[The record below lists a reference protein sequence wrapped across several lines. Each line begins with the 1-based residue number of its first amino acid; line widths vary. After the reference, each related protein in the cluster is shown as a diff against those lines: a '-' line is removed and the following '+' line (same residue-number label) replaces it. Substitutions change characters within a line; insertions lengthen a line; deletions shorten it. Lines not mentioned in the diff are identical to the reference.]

1 MRSVIVVEVGNAAVS
16 RDLGVN
22 VATLALVEVDLRLQD
37 VDLLRL
43 HLQLLL
49 KVLLHVS
56 ALLLLLG
63 VVILED
69 RVRRARQLVVQ
80 LLLLLALVADH
91 VQQVR
96 VLLDAVGQLALDLL
110 QLSILL
116 LLVADALLLS
126 ALVFLKLVED
136 GLTLAGN
143 LERVKV
149 DQVTETEHLSFLV
162 LTFLLIAQFLLF
174 VDLALHLDL
183 VLFALSLLG
192 LQVLNLDVELAL
204 TLDKLQELRAG
215 DEHR

>member
-1 MRSVIVVEVGNAAVS
+1 MHSVIVVEVGNAAVS

-162 LTFLLIAQFLLF
+162 FTFLLIAQFLLF

>member
-69 RVRRARQLVVQ
+69 RVRCARQLVVK

>member
-1 MRSVIVVEVGNAAVS
+1 MRSIIVVEVGNAAVS

-69 RVRRARQLVVQ
+69 RVRCARQLVVK

-96 VLLDAVGQLALDLL
+96 VLLDAVSQLALDLL

-126 ALVFLKLVED
+126 ALVFLSLVED

-204 TLDKLQELRAG
+204 TLDKIQELRAG

>member
-80 LLLLLALVADH
+80 LLLLLALIADH